1 MTMLLDWWSSW
12 HFAYPAWFW
21 VLLIWPILQMIWPSA
36 WRPSGEAGQM
46 PVFFHPKIDQ
56 FMADSS
62 QTDFASVTHKRD
74 LTRRVLISLL
84 KIAIMLSLLTALAQP
99 QRLIEQAPQ
108 TNSQPVRDIALVLE
122 SSVSFVLEDYEL
134 QGQPT
139 SRMAVVK
146 AVLDEFVQGLSDNRF
161 SLALYAEQAYSLV
174 PMTFDN
180 QAMRANLQRLQPYLA
195 GRTDQA
201 VGEALGLALREVA
214 QAKQTDSI
222 QKRLVVL
229 VSDGVQTDSRIDLDS
244 IIEYANHLSVPIYT
258 IGIGAGA
265 AQPSET
271 QTSGLLYQALQT
283 RELEKLA
290 DQTQG
295 QFYRVGGQDDLQS
308 VLRSIEQTEGVQ
320 RTPSTETRWQT
331 QPLYFIPLTLA
342 LGLLLVWWLI
352 TLGGQRWNS

>member
-1 MTMLLDWWSSW
+1 MTMLIDWWDTW

-21 VLLIWPILQMIWPSA
+21 TLAAWLILQMIWPNA
-36 WRPSGEAGQM
+36 WRPSGDAGQM

-62 QTDFASVTHKRD
+62 QTDFASVTDKRA
-74 LTRRVLISLL
+74 LSRRLLVSLL

-99 QRLIEQAPQ
+99 QRLIEQPPQ
-108 TNSQPVRDIALVLE
+108 ANSQPVRDIALVLE

-139 SRMAVVK
+139 SRMEVVK

-214 QAKQTDSI
+214 QAEQNDSI

-229 VSDGVQTDSRIDLDS
+229 VSDGVQTDSRIDLNS

-258 IGIGAGA
+258 IGIGAGSA
-265 AQPSET
+265 PAENQS
-271 QTSGLLYQALQT
+271 SGLIYQALQT
-283 RELEKLA
+283 RDLKTLA
-290 DQTQG
+290 EQTNG
-295 QFYRVGGQDDLQS
+295 QFYQVGGQDDLQS

-320 RTPSTETRWQT
+320 RTPTSETRWQT
-331 QPLYFIPLTLA
+331 QPLYFKPLAFA
-342 LGLLLVWWLI
+342 LVLLLVWWLL

>member
-1 MTMLLDWWSSW
+1 MTMLLDWWDSW

-21 VLLIWPILQMIWPSA
+21 ALAVWPFVQAIWPNA
-36 WRPSGEAGQM
+36 WRPSGQAGQM

-62 QTDFASVTHKRD
+62 QTDFASTTQKRD
-74 LTRRVLISLL
+74 LSRRVLISLL
-84 KIAIMLSLLTALAQP
+84 KIGLMLSLLVALAQP

-108 TNSQPVRDIALVLE
+108 ANSQPVRDIALVLE

-139 SRMAVVK
+139 SRMEVVK

-161 SLALYAEQAYSLV
+161 SLALYAEQAYTLV

-180 QAMRANLQRLQPYLA
+180 QVMRANLQRLQPYLA

-214 QAKQTDSI
+214 QAEQTDSI

-229 VSDGVQTDSRIDLDS
+229 VSDGVQTPSRIDLDS

-265 AQPSET
+265 AIPAENP
-271 QTSGLLYQALQT
+271 TSGLIYQALQT
-283 RELEKLA
+283 RELKKLA
-290 DQTQG
+290 EQTQG
-295 QFYRVGGQDDLQS
+295 QFYQVGGPDDLQS

-320 RTPSTETRWQT
+320 RTPTSETRWQT
-331 QPLYFIPLTLA
+331 QPLYFTPLALA
-342 LGLLLVWWLI
+342 LGLLLVWWLV
-352 TLGGQRWNS
+352 TLGGRRWNS